1 MSAAGTHWHGGG
13 RIDGDYVLPPD
24 TTGVVRSEPSGWV
37 YITPTRGLALTYA
50 STCDD
55 PWLFEVEPIGHVEQD
70 PNSKLPAGQSLR
82 CEAARIVRRFK
93 PSRREV
99 EERRRIVRA
108 AALLPGSVLA
118 DMLDQ
123 EAGR

>member
-1 MSAAGTHWHGGG
+1 MSAARTYWHGGG
-13 RIDGDYVLPPD
+13 RIDGGYVIPRAD
-24 TTGVVRSEPSGWV
+24 DGWV
-37 YITPTRGLALTYA
+37 DITPTRGLALTYA

-55 PWLFEVEPIGHVEQD
+55 PWLFEVEPIGPVEQAPD
-70 PNSKLPAGQSLR
+70 SKLPAGQSLR

-99 EERRRIVRA
+99 EERRRAVRA
-108 AALLPGSVLA
+108 AALRPGSVLA
-118 DMLDQ
+118 ARLLDMLDQ